1 MKYRNVSI
9 ASLGW
14 AMPPK
19 AVTSAAIEDRLAP
32 LYDRIGL
39 VPGRLE
45 LMTGIR
51 ERRWWDEPIRPS
63 DIATIAGA
71 HALSR
76 TGFDRARIGCL
87 VHASVCRDFL
97 EPATANV
104 VHERLGLRPECQ
116 VLDVSNAC
124 LGVMSGMLLVANM
137 IELGQIDAGLIVAGE
152 DGRPL
157 VDATIQRLVSDPTVT
172 RKSIKGS
179 FASLTIG
186 SGGVAVLLTRSDL
199 SGGTGHPI
207 LGATIRAATEHNR
220 LCQGGASNG
229 IGDTGLAG
237 GGGLDMSTD
246 AEALLEAGIE
256 LAKRNYSAL
265 LEELAWSA
273 DHPAR
278 VVTHQVGRAH
288 QKALFDVLGLPFD
301 KGFVTFDTL
310 GNVGSVSLPISL
322 ALAAEQGFVAPGHDV
337 ALLGIGS
344 GLSSVM
350 MGVRW

>member
-1 MKYRNVSI
+1 
-9 ASLGW
+9 
-14 AMPPK
+14 MPPK
-19 AVTSAAIEDRLAP
+19 AVTSAALEDRLAP
-32 LYDRIGL
+32 LYARIGL

-51 ERRWWDEPIRPS
+51 ERRWWDAPIRPS
-63 DIATIAGA
+63 DIATLAGA

-76 TGFDRARIGCL
+76 TDVDRARIGCL

-104 VHERLGLRPECQ
+104 VHERLGLDPACQ
-116 VLDVSNAC
+116 VFDVSNAC

-137 IELGQIDAGLIVAGE
+137 IELGQIEAGLVVAGE

-157 VDATIQRLVSDPTVT
+157 VDATIERLVSDPSVT

-199 SGGTGHPI
+199 AGRTGHPI
-207 LGATIRAATEHNR
+207 LGATVRAATQHNR
-220 LCQGGASNG
+220 LCQGGASGANA
-229 IGDTGLAG
+229 GDTGLAG
-237 GGGLDMSTD
+237 GGGLDMTTD
-246 AEALLEAGIE
+246 AEALLDAGIE
-256 LAKRNYSAL
+256 LAKTNFVSFLRE
-265 LEELAWSA
+265 LEWSV

-288 QKALFDVLGLPFD
+288 QKALFDVLGLPFE

-322 ALAAEQGFVAPGHDV
+322 ALAAEQGFVEEGHDV